1 MTNDIEFLT
10 QLERIINDR
19 IENPSDGS
27 YTSKLVAAGDKRLA
41 QKVGEEAIELALAA
55 TAGDA
60 GEQLDEAA
68 DLVFH
73 LLVLLQ
79 AKGHSLGDV
88 AERLRQRHE
97 AGNRR

>member
-1 MTNDIEFLT
+1 MTNDIRFLA
-10 QLERIINDR
+10 QLEQIIQDR
-19 IENPSDGS
+19 IENPAEGS
-27 YTSKLVAAGDKRLA
+27 YTSQLVAAGDKRLA
-41 QKVGEEAIELALAA
+41 QKLGEEAIEMAIAA

-60 GEQLDEAA
+60 EEQLNEAA

-97 AGNRR
+97 AGNRH

>member
-1 MTNDIEFLT
+1 MTDDIHFLA
-10 QLERIINDR
+10 QLELIIRDR
-19 IENPSDGS
+19 IENPSDDS
-27 YTSKLVAAGDKRLA
+27 YTSQLVEEGDKRLA
-41 QKVGEEAIELALAA
+41 QKVAEEAVELAIAA

-73 LLVLLQ
+73 LLILLQ

-88 AERLRQRHE
+88 VARLHQRHKS
-97 AGNRR
+97 NDRR

>member
-1 MTNDIEFLT
+1 MTSDIHFLT
-10 QLERIINDR
+10 QLEQIIQDR
-19 IENPSDGS
+19 IEHPSDDS
-27 YTSKLVAAGDKRLA
+27 YTSRLVAAGNKRLA

-55 TAGDA
+55 AAGDA

-88 AERLRQRHE
+88 VALLHQRHE
-97 AGNRR
+97 SNDRR